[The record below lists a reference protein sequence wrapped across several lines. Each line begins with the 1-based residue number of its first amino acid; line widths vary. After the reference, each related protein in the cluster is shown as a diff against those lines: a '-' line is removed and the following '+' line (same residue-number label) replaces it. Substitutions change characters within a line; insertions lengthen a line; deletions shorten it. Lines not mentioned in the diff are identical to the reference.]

1 MRVIGLLGGMSWEST
16 AEYYRII
23 NQEVRRRLGG
33 QHSARIVMYSVD
45 FDEVAQ
51 LQHAGDWDGCTAL
64 LADGARRLKAGGAD
78 FALLCTNTMHKVLPQ
93 AESEVGLPFVHIAD
107 ATAAA
112 IRAAGQTRVALLG
125 TRFTMGHDFYHAR
138 LAQAGIET
146 LIPGDAD
153 RETVH
158 RAIYDELVRGVISH
172 ESRREYVRIIRAL
185 ADRGAE
191 GIVLGCTEIPLLVG
205 ADDSPVPL
213 FDTTRI
219 HAEAAVDRAL
229 A

>member
-1 MRVIGLLGGMSWEST
+1 MRVIGLMGGMSWEST

-45 FDEVAQ
+45 FNDVAQ

-93 AESEVGLPFVHIAD
+93 AQSEVDLPFVHIAD

-125 TRFTMGHDFYHAR
+125 TRFTMEHDFYHAR
-138 LAQAGIET
+138 LADSGIET

-158 RAIYDELVRGVISH
+158 RVIYDELVQGVISG

-185 ADRGAE
+185 AERGAE
-191 GIVLGCTEIPLLVG
+191 GVILGCTEIPLLVG
-205 ADDSPVPL
+205 PDDSPVPL

>member
-16 AEYYRII
+16 AEYYRIV
-23 NQEVRRRLGG
+23 NQEVRRRQGG

-78 FALLCTNTMHKVLPQ
+78 FAVLCTNTMHKVLPQ
-93 AESEVGLPFVHIAD
+93 AVSEADLPFVHIAD

-112 IRAAGQTRVALLG
+112 IRAAGQRRVALLG
-125 TRFTMGHDFYHAR
+125 TRFTMEHDFYHAR

-153 RETVH
+153 REAVH
-158 RAIYDELVRGVISH
+158 RVIYDELVRGVISG
-172 ESRREYVRIIRAL
+172 ESRREYVRIIHAL

-191 GIVLGCTEIPLLVG
+191 GVILGCTEIPLLVG
-205 ADDSPVPL
+205 RDDSPVPL